1 MNGFS
6 HFIINYFAI
15 VIITYF
21 SKEVIHS
28 IEDRMNL
35 QELKDYRYE
44 NRKLKKLTKKHPVYS
59 VFSTE

>member
-6 HFIINYFAI
+6 QFIINYFAI

-21 SKEVIHS
+21 SNEVIHS

-44 NRKLKKLTKKHPVYS
+44 NEKGNVKS
-59 VFSTE
+59 

>member
-6 HFIINYFAI
+6 HFIINYFTI

-21 SKEVIHS
+21 SNEVIHS

-44 NRKLKKLTKKHPVYS
+44 KERIKKLTKKHPVYS